1 VFAESLYQLCL
12 MRLDPAYRR
21 YLAETILLIEDLGLG
36 LPPSLLGGNV
46 EVLRRTLQVPC
57 PSPTESRLRVAN
69 LSKAGRAELLV
80 VNPTP
85 VELPLVW
92 ELNGDL
98 PIAWARSEGAS
109 VVTNGSRVRIPPR
122 GWLWGKEAHAD

>member
-1 VFAESLYQLCL
+1 M
-12 MRLDPAYRR
+12 MRQDPAYRR
-21 YLAETILLIEDLGLG
+21 YLAEAILLIEDLGLG

-46 EVLRRTLQVPC
+46 EVLRRTHQVPC

-80 VNPTP
+80 VNPAA

-98 PIAWARSEGAS
+98 PIAWAPPEGAS
-109 VVTNGSRVRIPPR
+109 VSTSGSRVRIPPR
-122 GWLWGKEAHAD
+122 GWLWGKEARAV

>member
-1 VFAESLYQLCL
+1 M
-12 MRLDPAYRR
+12 MRQDPAYRR
-21 YLAETILLIEDLGLG
+21 YLAEAILLIEDLGLG

-46 EVLRRTLQVPC
+46 EVLRRTHQVPC

-80 VNPTP
+80 VNPAA
-85 VELPLVW
+85 VELPIEW

-98 PIAWARSEGAS
+98 PIDWAPPEG
-109 VVTNGSRVRIPPR
+109 REMEPEQ
-122 GWLWGKEAHAD
+122 LDE